1 MRKAINVTTLNLLAK
16 EILQS
21 SELMDVVVQGEITGF
36 TRHYKSGHCYFTL
49 RDTRSSI
56 KAVMFAR
63 QAGLLGF
70 RPEDGM
76 EVYAYGN
83 AAIYERDGVFQLYVD
98 YMRPSGIGSTQK
110 AFDQLKAKLEK
121 EGLFDPRNKKPL
133 PAMPKTIG
141 VVTSKTGAALQDIL
155 NILSRRWPMVKLL
168 LAPVN
173 VQGITAEKE
182 IAGAIHALDSDGRSD
197 IILVSRGG
205 GSREDLWVFNSE
217 TIARAAFACKTPLVS
232 AVGHEIDY
240 TILDYVADLRAPT
253 PSAAAEL
260 CVPDREEWLEKLAVF
275 AKNMQNHVQFS
286 LNMCYNKLNNL
297 SPEERLAEYRF
308 GLTEKRLKLQETAQ
322 MLSSAAFSRIESGE
336 KRLAQ
341 DAALAVSYSPYGVL
355 ARGYA
360 MIEGGKVV
368 EQLSPGD
375 KITLRGASA
384 TAACTVDQVKQKEN
398 THETA

>member
-1 MRKAINVTTLNLLAK
+1 MRQAINVTTLNLLAK

-21 SELMDVVVQGEITGF
+21 SELMDVVVQAEISGF

-49 RDTRSSI
+49 RDQRSSI

-63 QAGLLGF
+63 QASLLGF

-98 YMRPSGIGSTQK
+98 YMRPSGIGSAQK

-121 EGLFDPRNKKPL
+121 EGLFDPRRKKPL
-133 PAMPKTIG
+133 PFMPKTIG
-141 VVTSKTGAALQDIL
+141 VVTSKTGAALQDII
-155 NILSRRWPMVKLL
+155 NVISRRWPMVKLL
-168 LAPVN
+168 LAPVS
-173 VQGITAEKE
+173 VQGVTAEKE
-182 IAGAIHALDSDGRSD
+182 IAQAIHALDADGRCD

-217 TIARAAFACKTPLVS
+217 IIARAAAACKTPLVS

-260 CVPDREEWLEKLAVF
+260 CVPDREEWMEKLAVL

-286 LNMCYNKLNNL
+286 LNMCYNKLNSL
-297 SPEERLAEYRF
+297 SPEEQLADYRQNL
-308 GLTEKRLKLQETAQ
+308 GEKRLNLLETARQ
-322 MLSSAAFSRIESGE
+322 LSAAAAAKTESGE
-336 KRLAQ
+336 RRLAQ

-355 ARGYA
+355 ARGYT

-375 KITLRGASA
+375 KISLRGASA
-384 TAACTVDQVKQKEN
+384 TAACTVDQVKHKEN